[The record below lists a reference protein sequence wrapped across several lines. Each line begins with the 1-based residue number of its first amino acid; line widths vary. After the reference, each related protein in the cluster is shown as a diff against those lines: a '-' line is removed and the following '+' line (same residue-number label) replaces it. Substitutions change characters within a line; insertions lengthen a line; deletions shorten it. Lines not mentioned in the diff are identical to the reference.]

1 MHREARKTVSIVY
14 SDIAGST
21 ALGDRLDPES
31 LRRAMI
37 RYFEVV
43 QNVHERHGGVVEKF
57 IGDAVMAVFGMP
69 YVHEDDALRAVRAAC
84 ELREAVAAL
93 NRELER
99 ELEVTL
105 PVRTG
110 VNTGLV
116 LAGDPDQGHAFV
128 SGDTVN
134 MTARLERAAGPGEV
148 LLGQATYRLVADA
161 VRVQPLDPFVPRG
174 KAAPVAAYRLLEVTP
189 GAMVGLARC
198 LESPLLGRALELA
211 VLHDALD
218 QAVAG
223 QACQLVTVLGDAG
236 VGKSRLLR
244 AFTDQAGER
253 AVVLQTCCPS
263 YGKATA
269 VQVVGQLVAQ
279 AEALAPGN
287 VHQPVDPTA
296 VTVDPLSV
304 FRSIRLLLKALA
316 KGRPVVIVV
325 DDLHWADPV
334 LLDLVR
340 YLHAFTRD
348 VALLVVVGA
357 RHQLLNR
364 RSLQMVGTA
373 HIALNLEPLPA
384 DQAAELA
391 ANLRGPRGLD
401 ADARKRI
408 AAWAEGNPLF
418 IEELL
423 RSLNDGAA
431 CGQADGDGALPVP
444 DQLDELPVPPAVEAL
459 LEAELDCLPPT
470 ERTVLE
476 LASVIGRIFDW
487 ASVVRLAPAQ
497 LRPRVGALLLA
508 LAGRNI
514 IRVADRGWG
523 EDVFTFRNR
532 FVRDAAYQAIPKQ
545 ERVILH
551 VQLAE
556 LVAEAAGEGNEAVG
570 RHLGQAYRYLT
581 QLAGDGLSPP
591 KPQVSRWT
599 ARLPQ

>member
-43 QNVHERHGGVVEKF
+43 QSVHERHGGVVEKF

-69 YVHEDDALRAVRAAC
+69 YVHEDDALRAVRAAF
-84 ELREAVAAL
+84 ELREAISAL
-93 NRELER
+93 NQELER

-134 MTARLERAAGPGEV
+134 MAARLERAAGPGEV

-161 VRVQPLDPFVPRG
+161 VRVQPLDPFIARG

-189 GAMVGLARC
+189 GAVVGLARC
-198 LESPLLGRALELA
+198 LELPLVGRALELA

-218 QAVAG
+218 RAVAG

-253 AVVLQTCCPS
+253 AFVLQTCCPS

-269 VQVVGQLVAQ
+269 AQVVGQLVAQ
-279 AEALAPGN
+279 AEALAPGG

-296 VTVDPLSV
+296 VTLDSLSV
-304 FRSIRLLLKALA
+304 FRSIRRLLKALA

-364 RSLQMVGTA
+364 GSLQMVGTA

-391 ANLRGPRGLD
+391 ANLRGPRGLN

-431 CGQADGDGALPVP
+431 CGQADGALAVL

-459 LEAELDCLPPT
+459 LEAELDCLPPP
-470 ERTVLE
+470 ERAVLE
-476 LASVIGRIFDW
+476 LASVIGRVFDW
-487 ASVVRLAPAQ
+487 ASVAGLAPAQ

-508 LAGRNI
+508 LAGRNL
-514 IRVADRGWG
+514 IRVAERGSG
-523 EDVFTFRNR
+523 EDAFTFRHR

-545 ERVILH
+545 ERAILH

-556 LVAEAAGEGNEAVG
+556 LVVEAAGEGNEAVG

-581 QLAGDGLSPP
+581 QLAGDGLPPP

-599 ARLPQ
+599 TRLSG